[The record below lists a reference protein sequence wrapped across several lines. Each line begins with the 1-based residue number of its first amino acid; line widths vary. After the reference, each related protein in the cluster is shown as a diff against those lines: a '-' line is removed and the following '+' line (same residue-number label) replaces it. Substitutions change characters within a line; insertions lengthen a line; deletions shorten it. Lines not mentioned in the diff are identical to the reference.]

1 MNLHTY
7 IRTHDQAA
15 QVAEA
20 MLNAEWTGAHEVT
33 IRPKNKRSVP
43 QNNAGHGWYRTI
55 AKELGGTEED
65 VKCECKLRFGIPILR
80 ADDEEFREWYDSLVK
95 NRFSYEEKLELMRR
109 MPVTS
114 LMNKQQKSW
123 YLEQVQAEYAKQGIQ
138 LEFGE
143 AASNDA

>member
-33 IRPKNKRSVP
+33 IRPKNKRSID
-43 QNNAGHGWYRTI
+43 QNSQGHVWYVQI
-55 AKELGGTEED
+55 AKEIGDTPEN
-65 VKCECKLRFGIPILR
+65 VKAECKLRFGVPILR
-80 ADDEEFREWYDSLVK
+80 ADSEQFRSQYDRLIK
-95 NRFSYEEKLELMRR
+95 GRFSYEEKLELMKWF
-109 MPVTS
+109 PVTS
-114 LMNKQQKSW
+114 LMSKVQKSW

-143 AASNDA
+143 GQ